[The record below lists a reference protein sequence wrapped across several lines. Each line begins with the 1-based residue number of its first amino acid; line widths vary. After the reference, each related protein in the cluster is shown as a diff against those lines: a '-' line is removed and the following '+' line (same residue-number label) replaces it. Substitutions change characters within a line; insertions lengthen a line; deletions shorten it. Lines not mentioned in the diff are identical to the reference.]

1 MSIKTVIDWVNAD
14 GKPLWWRSAVKLIL
28 EHGTLNEQQ
37 KVELHEIAK
46 TEHLIN
52 PSDPLFSSK
61 TLPVS
66 DTGYT
71 VENDPIRLL
80 GISNVSNVASLVQNK
95 SLTFEP
101 LSNLTIVYGNNGS
114 GKSSYAKILK
124 NACLTRGQVPDVISN
139 VYANSV
145 GIPSSDINIQVGN
158 NEVQTATWIK
168 GHESSAE
175 LKSIRIFD
183 SNSANHF
190 LSKEDNIEYKPASL
204 KILDE
209 LIVVCNVVANN
220 STKDIQGL
228 GQQAIFPILSV
239 GSVTAQFLQSVN
251 KNTTKEKLEQH
262 CVTPVE
268 IDSLI
273 QLRKNVADLQ
283 LNSPQDLRKKYR
295 EHYQRLDPLIKH
307 FDDLLKSL
315 DNSAIQAVSTQFET
329 MKTTEA
335 AAEASRK
342 STLDGL
348 PIDGIASPA
357 WQLMWQHVEQFIMQ
371 NGQGNSFPPIE
382 GEYCPTCIQPITES
396 SAAKLQLFNDYL
408 KDKTQNEA
416 NKARIAFDQ
425 TKVKLKRLSFE
436 LTAHGGVLKWIEDF
450 NSKISINLNTLNDDL
465 KIRYNTAAGT
475 QPIFQFAELT
485 INGLEWLKQQSATFK
500 QNELDVKDNAT
511 KIATIKTL
519 ETQILEIENRS
530 KITDNK
536 ALIQAEILRLKKLD
550 LLNNLAKSTKITKI
564 TSKVKEIAAQGSVGK
579 LQETFL
585 KELEKLNFQY
595 LKVETVTRGKAGQ
608 SMLQLKLSNTN
619 TKIPDIASEGE
630 QKCIAL
636 AGFLAELIVDN
647 RKSAVVFDDPVN
659 SLDHL
664 WREKFANRIVEE
676 TQVRQVI
683 VLTHDLPFLKLLEDT
698 ANQHQTQVN
707 ICAIRRHGSEAGYP
721 MDEPPWEAFNT
732 NKRVKKLKNL
742 LPELK
747 KQFNNSD
754 QQLYVSSAKS
764 FYDQM
769 RKTWERLVE
778 EWLFRGV
785 VERFNLGIKT
795 QNLKY
800 IDTIDANDNK
810 IISEAMAKC
819 SKHVHDTASAL
830 GVSFPDFDEVESDFT
845 GLENYFKVL
854 KNRRETDLRGAG
866 SEVSPRIIEL
876 T

>member
-14 GKPLWWRSAVKLIL
+14 GKPLWWRSAVRLIL
-28 EHGTLNEQQ
+28 DHGTLNEQQ
-37 KVELHEIAK
+37 KSDLHEIAK

-52 PSDPLFSSK
+52 LPDPLFSNK

-71 VENDPIRLL
+71 IENDPIRLL
-80 GISNVSNVASLVQNK
+80 GISNVSNVASLVQNQ

-101 LSNLTIVYGNNGS
+101 TSNLTIVYGNNGS

-124 NACLTRGQVPDVISN
+124 NACLTRGQAPDVIPN
-139 VYANSV
+139 VYSNNV

-158 NEVQTATWIK
+158 NAAQTDTWVK
-168 GHESSAE
+168 GNASSTE
-175 LKSIRIFD
+175 LKSIRVFD
-183 SNSANHF
+183 SSSASHY
-190 LSKEDNIEYKPASL
+190 LSKEDNIEYKPAAL

-220 STKDIQGL
+220 STRDIQAL
-228 GQQAIFPILSV
+228 GQKAIFPLLSL
-239 GSVTAQFLQSVN
+239 GSVTAKFLQSVN
-251 KNTTKEKLEQH
+251 KYTTKQQLEQY
-262 CVTPVE
+262 CATQDE
-268 IDSLI
+268 IDSLDL
-273 QLRKNVADLQ
+273 LRKDLADLQ
-283 LNSPQDLRKKYR
+283 LNSPQDLRKKFR

-307 FDDLLKSL
+307 FDDLFKSL
-315 DNSAIQAVSTQFET
+315 DDSAIQTVLTLFDT

-371 NGQGNSFPPIE
+371 NGQGNSFPPVA

-408 KDKTQNEA
+408 KDKTQSEA
-416 NKARIAFDQ
+416 SVAKAAFDQ
-425 TKVKLKRLSFE
+425 VKVKLQRLNFE
-436 LTAHGGVLKWIEDF
+436 LTAHDGVLKWIE
-450 NSKISINLNTLNDDL
+450 NHNPKITTNLITLNDEL
-465 KIRYNTAAGT
+465 KTRCATAVGT
-475 QPIFQFAELT
+475 KPTFQFVELA
-485 INGLEWLKQQSATFK
+485 INGLEWLKKQSVTFK
-500 QNELDVKDNAT
+500 QKEQDVKDDAT
-511 KIATIKTL
+511 KLATIKSL
-519 ETQILEIENRS
+519 ESQILDIENRS
-530 KITDNK
+530 KMAENK
-536 ALIQAEILRLKKLD
+536 ALVQAEVVRLQKLN
-550 LLNNLAKSTKITKI
+550 LLNNLAQSAKITTI
-564 TSKVKEIAAQGSVGK
+564 TRKVKEIAEQGSVGK

-585 KELEKLNFQY
+585 EELAKLNFKH
-595 LKVETVTRGKAGQ
+595 LKVETSTRGKAGQ
-608 SMLQLKLSNTN
+608 SMLQLKLSNN
-619 TKIPDIASEGE
+619 NAKIPDIASEGE

-664 WREKFANRIVEE
+664 WREKFAKRIVEE

-698 ANQHQTQVN
+698 ANQHQTQVS

-732 NKRVKKLKNL
+732 NKRIKKLKTH

-747 KQFNNSD
+747 KQFDEPD
-754 QQLYVSSAKS
+754 QSAYLLTAKA
-764 FYDQM
+764 FYSQM
-769 RKTWERLVE
+769 RDTWERLVE
-778 EWLFRGV
+778 EWLLKGV
-785 VERFNLGIKT
+785 VERFNYGVKT

-810 IISEAMAKC
+810 IISDAYAKC
-819 SKHVHDTASAL
+819 CKHVHDTASAL
-830 GVSFPDFDEVESDFT
+830 GVNIPVYDE
-845 GLENYFKVL
+845 LENDLTSLEIYFKKL
-854 KNRRETDLRGAG
+854 KIRRT
-866 SEVSPRIIEL
+866 
-876 T
+876 

>member
-28 EHGTLNEQQ
+28 DHGSLNDQQ
-37 KVELHEIAK
+37 KSDLFEVAK

-52 PSDPLFSSK
+52 PPDPLFSNK

-80 GISNVSNVASLVQNK
+80 GISNVSNVASLVQNQCL
-95 SLTFEP
+95 SFEP
-101 LSNLTIVYGNNGS
+101 TSNLTVVYGNNGS

-124 NACLTRGQVPDVISN
+124 NACLTRGKAPDVISN
-139 VYANSV
+139 VYTNNV

-158 NEVQTATWIK
+158 NAVQTDTWIK
-168 GHESSAE
+168 GHESSTE

-183 SNSANHF
+183 SNSANHY
-190 LSKEDNIEYKPASL
+190 LSKEDNIEYKPAAL
-204 KILDE
+204 KVLDE

-220 STKDIQGL
+220 STRDIQGL
-228 GQQAIFPILSV
+228 GQQAIFPMLSV

-251 KNTTKEKLEQH
+251 QNTTKEKLEQH
-262 CVTPVE
+262 CATQVE

-273 QLRKNVADLQ
+273 QLRKDVADLQ

-315 DNSAIQAVSTQFET
+315 DNSAIQTVSTLFDT

-342 STLDGL
+342 ATLDGL

-357 WQLMWQHVEQFIMQ
+357 WQLMWQHAEQFIMQ
-371 NGQGNSFPPIE
+371 NGQGNSFPPVE

-396 SAAKLQLFNDYL
+396 TAAKLQLFNDYL

-416 NKARIAFDQ
+416 SKARTAFDQ
-425 TKVKLKRLSFE
+425 VKVKLKRLSFE
-436 LTAHGGVLKWIEDF
+436 LTAHDGVLKWIEDF
-450 NSKISINLNTLNDDL
+450 NTKISTNLNTLNDDL
-465 KIRYNTAAGT
+465 KVRCNTSAGT
-475 QPIFQFAELT
+475 LPVFQFAKLT

-500 QNELDVKDNAT
+500 QKEQDVKDDAT
-511 KIATIKTL
+511 KFATIKAL
-519 ETQILEIENRS
+519 ESQIVEIENRS

-536 ALIQAEILRLKKLD
+536 ALIQAEIVRLKKLD
-550 LLNNLAKSTKITKI
+550 LLNNLAKSSKITKI

-585 KELEKLNFQY
+585 KELEKLNFKY

-608 SMLQLKLSNTN
+608 SMLQLKLSNN
-619 TKIPDIASEGE
+619 NAKIPDIASEGE

-647 RKSAVVFDDPVN
+647 RESAVVFDDPVN

-664 WREKFANRIVEE
+664 WREKFATRIVEE

-683 VLTHDLPFLKLLEDT
+683 VLTHDLPFLKMLEDT
-698 ANQHQTQVN
+698 ANKHQIKIDV
-707 ICAIRRHGSEAGYP
+707 CAIRRDGKESGFP
-721 MDEPPWEAFNT
+721 MNTPPWDVLSTA
-732 NKRVKKLKNL
+732 KRIGELKQKLPILKKLSNNPD
-742 LPELK
+742 PELFITSA
-747 KQFNNSD
+747 QTFYR
-754 QQLYVSSAKS
+754 QLR
-764 FYDQM
+764 M
-769 RKTWERLVE
+769 TWERLVE

-785 VERFNLGIKT
+785 IERFNLDIKT
-795 QNLKY
+795 QNLRY
-800 IDTIDANDNK
+800 IDTIDASDNK
-810 IISEAMAKC
+810 IISDSMAKC
-819 SKHVHDTASAL
+819 SNFMHDNASAL
-830 GVSFPDFDEVESDFT
+830 GVNIPDYDELDNDLTS
-845 GLENYFKVL
+845 LEIYFKAL
-854 KNRRETDLRGAG
+854 KKRREKPVTISVPTQA
-866 SEVSPRIIEL
+866 
-876 T
+876 